1 MFLLGIN
8 LKYVLYLQYMQNII
22 LPCMLTFNYMVI
34 YTYRNF
40 QILMIHAAPCTQWSM
55 WMMCFVCFQCR
66 PDDSHTA
73 TAATPKLQ
81 YFVSKGQHNPPPI
94 DLDLEALE
102 FLDDYTEY
110 TDLLR
115 DLEHGE
121 TENTFVH
128 DADFGYQ
135 SNGSTVSTDFGY
147 QNIGSTSSTDF
158 GCQSTGSTASINTL
172 GDVHSNNSISVP
184 SVTDYSNA
192 DIDPFTNHLHCY
204 SFDHPSSIPQSVD
217 PVL

>member
-1 MFLLGIN
+1 
-8 LKYVLYLQYMQNII
+8 
-22 LPCMLTFNYMVI
+22 
-34 YTYRNF
+34 
-40 QILMIHAAPCTQWSM
+40 MIHAAPCTQ

-73 TAATPKLQ
+73 ATPKLQ
-81 YFVSKGQHNPPPI
+81 YFVSKGQHNTPSI
-94 DLDLEALE
+94 DLDFEALK

-115 DLEHGE
+115 DVEHGE
-121 TENTFVH
+121 TENPFIH

-147 QNIGSTSSTDF
+147 QNIGSTGSTDFGRQSTGSTGSTDF
-158 GCQSTGSTASINTL
+158 GCQSTGSTGSTDFGCQSIGSTASINTL
-172 GDVHSNNSISVP
+172 GDVHSNNSSGVP
-184 SVTDYSNA
+184 SVTDYSSV